1 VDTGRDGW
9 EHPGMTTV
17 GAEGPPTAAPP
28 GAGPHVVPPWSGPR
42 SSSTP
47 PGSRRPPA
55 VDGPFTPERPKAS
68 WGVRVIAVLLD
79 SAVVATI
86 VWFATGASV
95 GLATLPLW
103 GGDEDPLPAGT
114 GWWTGG
120 TLLALAVL
128 QAYTGMTPGKRAAG
142 IAVVDAGSGRPIG
155 LAGTI
160 LRWLAH
166 FLDAFLMIGYLRAAW
181 HREGRTFA
189 DSLLG
194 TVVVRSTRPR
204 PHPWVM
210 RVRRVAPRLTWPSW
224 ITSVAA
230 LVVCALA
237 AAACL
242 VTGGGSSTGAAETA
256 SCRGDG
262 PLAATA
268 FVESTT
274 SQRWSSRLGIRRV
287 EEPTTMVVAGWTA
300 DSGLND
306 DGDSAMGEDTVAAL
320 SLRSPD
326 GLNLSSTADG
336 GGAVTGDFPSDGAV
350 YLEASLP
357 EPVGP
362 EVGVETPYDVA
373 GWTAHAVLTS
383 ADGTLLADC
392 VVPVPV
398 PAPVLGP
405 W

>member
-1 VDTGRDGW
+1 VDTGWDGW

-114 GWWTGG
+114 AAWAGG

-194 TVVVRSTRPR
+194 TVAVRSTRPE
-204 PHPWVM
+204 PHPWVEA
-210 RVRRVAPRLTWPSW
+210 VRGPRTEPATGWSRHVVGGL
-224 ITSVAA
+224 A
-230 LVVCALA
+230 LVLCAVGA
-237 AAACL
+237 ATWVIQGAGGTEGESAATSCQ
-242 VTGGGSSTGAAETA
+242 STGP
-256 SCRGDG
+256 D
-262 PLAATA
+262 ATA
-268 FVESTT
+268 YVETT
-274 SQRWSSRLGIRRV
+274 ARVSWETRLGV
-287 EEPTTMVVAGWTA
+287 ERETHRAWSVVAGWSTG
-300 DSGLND
+300 DVPD
-306 DGDSAMGEDTVAAL
+306 DRLDDTGGTPSVSVQA
-320 SLRSPD
+320 PD
-326 GLNLSSTADG
+326 GRTFSSAGDTGFDPGAYWLSDTSPG
-336 GGAVTGDFPSDGAV
+336 
-350 YLEASLP
+350 
-357 EPVGP
+357 PVSSAI
-362 EVGVETPYDVA
+362 GVDLTEDPA
-373 GWTAHAVLTS
+373 GWTARVVLTDDGGAVLAECS
-383 ADGTLLADC
+383 
-392 VVPVPV
+392 VPV
-398 PAPVLGP
+398 PAAEPVGVGR
-405 W
+405 